1 MVTTQNPSAIGEPV
15 SDPRDDDEPVSIEAD
30 APEADWIEQH
40 QPIID
45 EDDGDVA
52 AYTTEARGDVDAV
65 SIESDRPEADWI
77 EQHQPIAEAPD
88 EERLPSD
95 HLPEEVV
102 DASEPEQDWIATDEN
117 INPVDDQEIPTPA
130 AEGGRGCNVLAA
142 IAHAVLRSACDT
154 ARQVRRRAREPRV

>member
-1 MVTTQNPSAIGEPV
+1 MVTTQIPSAIGEPV

-77 EQHQPIAEAPD
+77 EQHQPIVEAPD
-88 EERLPSD
+88 EEPAGSRGVPARRKQHVNDLTV
-95 HLPEEVV
+95 LV
-102 DASEPEQDWIATDEN
+102 DR
-117 INPVDDQEIPTPA
+117 PVDVAP
-130 AEGGRGCNVLAA
+130 
-142 IAHAVLRSACDT
+142 HAVDLDIGLVEVPSVT
-154 ARQVRRRAREPRV
+154 G